1 MTVAGAILAV
11 VAIVLPTAALA
22 HEKRVVGKYTFVVGF
37 LGEPA
42 IQGQP
47 NGLDLTITDA
57 NGNPVQGAEKTL
69 KVAIAYSGGT
79 PKDLPLTAR
88 FGLPG
93 KYTADVIPTKVGTYS
108 FSFSGTLNG
117 DPVNQTFES
126 GPGRFDDVASATS
139 LEFPVAVPATADLAQ
154 QTQAANDVAQAAMQ
168 RATLFGLGGIA
179 VGLIGIVLA
188 VVALL
193 MRARP
198 TSASADVETT
208 TAPSAQRS

>member
-1 MTVAGAILAV
+1 M
-11 VAIVLPTAALA
+11 LPTAALA

-57 NGNPVQGAEKTL
+57 NGTPVEGAEKTL

-79 PKDLPLTAR
+79 PKDLPLAAR
-88 FGLPG
+88 FGLKG
-93 KYTADVIPTKVGTYS
+93 KYTADVIPTKVGSYS
-108 FSFSGTLNG
+108 FTFSGTLNG
-117 DPVNQTFES
+117 DPVTETFES
-126 GPGRFDDVASATS
+126 GPGRFNDVDAATS
-139 LEFPVAVPATADLAQ
+139 LEFPVAVPAAADLAQ
-154 QTQAANDVAQAAMQ
+154 QTQAANDAAQAAMQ

-179 VGLIGIVLA
+179 VGLIGVVLA

-193 MRARP
+193 VRARP
-198 TSASADVETT
+198 ASAPVEVEATA
-208 TAPSAQRS
+208 APSLQPK